1 MSVSSFYKQETA
13 YDKRISDW
21 SSDVCS
27 SDLLPRARRYREV
40 RREPQPLG
48 GRTVLERIV
57 GLSIR
62 QRWFVLAIVG
72 LLFALG
78 VWCAFRL
85 PVDAVPDITNVQVQ
99 INRSEERREGKEWG
113 CTCEKGGPP

>member
-1 MSVSSFYKQETA
+1 M
-13 YDKRISDW
+13 RISDC

-27 SDLLPRARRYREV
+27 SDLWHALRDRRVLPRARRYREI
-40 RREPQPLG
+40 RREPRPLG

-72 LLFALG
+72 LLCALG
-78 VWCAFRL
+78 VWSAFRL
-85 PVDAVPDITNVQVQ
+85 PVDAVPDI
-99 INRSEERREGKEWG
+99 RSEARRVGTEGVSTLRSWWS
-113 CTCEKGGPP
+113 PYP